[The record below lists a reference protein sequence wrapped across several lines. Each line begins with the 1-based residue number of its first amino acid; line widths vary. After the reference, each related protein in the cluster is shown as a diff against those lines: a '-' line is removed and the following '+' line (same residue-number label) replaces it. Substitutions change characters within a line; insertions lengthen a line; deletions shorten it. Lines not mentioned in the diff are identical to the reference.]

1 MGLATG
7 GQMETVNINVFG
19 KDLKVQKA
27 MDMARSFSML
37 KSPVL
42 IKGESGVGKKTLGRF
57 IHENSNR
64 SSGAFLIVD
73 CAKEPKEVSNAVLGY
88 RNEETGKF
96 YRGVLE
102 AGNGGTV
109 VFSNI
114 DALEENFQKR
124 ISTIFGEL
132 EDYDLDIRIIATTTT
147 NLSKLVGAAKFYR
160 KLYDFVSHNC
170 IDIPPLRER
179 VSDLKMIA
187 RYFAAQRI
195 DGKSFEI
202 SDEAMKKITSHYWI
216 HNIHELKEV
225 IDSSVDGNSDGMIS
239 EINLDVT
246 HGNNGSVSQ
255 SEQPEGIRLMSLKE
269 AEQILIKKALLH
281 TSENRTQ
288 AAKILGVS
296 IRTLR
301 NKINE
306 YRRTG
311 SSYFVNLK

>member
-1 MGLATG
+1 
-7 GQMETVNINVFG
+7 METVNINVFG
-19 KDLKVQKA
+19 KDLKIQKA
-27 MDMARSFSML
+27 MDMARNFSVHRE
-37 KSPVL
+37 PVL
-42 IKGESGVGKKTLGRF
+42 ITGESGVGKKTLGRF
-57 IHENSNR
+57 IHENSDR
-64 SSGAFLIVD
+64 RGKPFLTVD
-73 CAKEPKEVSNAVLGY
+73 CSKDATDVSNAILGY

-96 YRGVLE
+96 FRGVLE

-109 VFSNI
+109 VFANI

-124 ISTIFGEL
+124 IATIFYEL
-132 EDYDLDIRIIATTTT
+132 DDYDLDIRIIATTTR
-147 NLSKLVGAAKFYR
+147 NLSKLVGAAKFY
-160 KLYDFVSHNC
+160 KKIHDFFGRYSVA
-170 IDIPPLRER
+170 IPPLRER

-187 RYFAAQRI
+187 AHFASQRG

-202 SDEAMKKITSHYWI
+202 SEEAMMKITSHCWI
-216 HNIHELKEV
+216 HNINELKEV
-225 IDSSVDGNSDGMIS
+225 IDSSIKNNSGRVIS
-239 EINLDVT
+239 EINLDAS
-246 HGNNGSVSQ
+246 NNHDMDMLQ
-255 SEQPEGIRLMSLKE
+255 TDQTEGIRLMSLKE

-306 YRRTG
+306 YRSAG

>member
-1 MGLATG
+1 
-7 GQMETVNINVFG
+7 METVNIDVFG

-27 MDMARSFSML
+27 MEMAKSFAVITD
-37 KSPVL
+37 PIL
-42 IKGESGVGKKTLGRF
+42 IVGESGVGKKTLGQF
-57 IHENSNR
+57 IHENSSR
-64 SSGAFLIVD
+64 RDGPFLTVD
-73 CAKEPKEVSNAVLGY
+73 CSRNPEEVSNAILGY

-114 DALEENFQKR
+114 DALVEKFQKR
-124 ISTIFGEL
+124 ISTIFEEL
-132 EDYDLDIRIIATTTT
+132 EDYDLDIRIITTTT
-147 NLSKLVGAAKFYR
+147 RNLTKLVGTAKFYR
-160 KLYDFVSHNC
+160 KLYDFIGHYC
-170 IDIPPLRER
+170 IAIPPLRER

-187 RYFAAQRI
+187 KHFASQRR

-202 SDEAMKKITSHYWI
+202 SDAAMKKITSHYWI
-216 HNIHELKEV
+216 HNINELREV
-225 IDSSVDGNSDGMIS
+225 IDSSVENNSNGLIS
-239 EINLDVT
+239 EIRLEPGED
-246 HGNNGSVSQ
+246 GDIGMPL
-255 SEQPEGIRLMSLKE
+255 SERPEEIKLMSLKE

-306 YRRTG
+306 YRG
-311 SSYFVNLK
+311 SGCSYFVNLK